1 MCVVSYSES
10 QRGLVRGGDEL
21 NLINRLQKRVSS
33 KVRLLCE
40 QYDTVIGEGRGNY
53 SSPGFYRVLCLL
65 INLRALLCLFLSP
78 FCFLH
83 KH

>member
-10 QRGLVRGGDEL
+10 KRGLVRGRDEL
-21 NLINRLQKRVSS
+21 NLINRLQKRASS

-40 QYDTVIGEGRGNY
+40 QYDTVIGEGRVNY
-53 SSPGFYRVLCLL
+53 SLPRFYRVLWLL
-65 INLRALLCLFLSP
+65 INLRTLLCLFLSP
-78 FCFLH
+78 FCFIH